1 MAPTFSTTFSIQDML
16 RDTTKKFFP
25 LTIALKIML
34 IRRRNTNL
42 KKSSNKTKMPPQS
55 CTMKSSLNLLR
66 FNDDFI
72 VHDWGGIFVLLLDFF
87 RFVFRLLI
95 SIIFSAIVSGKN
107 FFVVSRNM
115 SWIEKV
121 VEKVGAMDLYHLM
134 SSHFH
139 S

>member
-1 MAPTFSTTFSIQDML
+1 MRPIWTFWRSNGSL
-16 RDTTKKFFP
+16 C
-25 LTIALKIML
+25 
-34 IRRRNTNL
+34 RRIWRR
-42 KKSSNKTKMPPQS
+42 
-55 CTMKSSLNLLR
+55 R
-66 FNDDFI
+66 FNDDFM
-72 VHDWGGIFVLLLDFF
+72 VHDWSGIFVLLLDFF

-121 VEKVGAMDLYHLM
+121 VEKVGAMDLYNLM

-139 S
+139 SQEYIP

>member
-1 MAPTFSTTFSIQDML
+1 M
-16 RDTTKKFFP
+16 
-25 LTIALKIML
+25 
-34 IRRRNTNL
+34 
-42 KKSSNKTKMPPQS
+42 
-55 CTMKSSLNLLR
+55 
-66 FNDDFI
+66 
-72 VHDWGGIFVLLLDFF
+72 VHDWSGIFVLLLDFF

-121 VEKVGAMDLYHLM
+121 VEKVGAMDLYNLM

-139 S
+139 SQEYIP